1 MNLGTFLNE
10 IILRLFA
17 KTPSFFKWV
26 RNASIFLTL
35 LMGLPAFLQEAGVI
49 LPDAWIAI
57 SNKVVGYAG
66 IVAAFIA
73 QLTATQEAKEEKGI
87 Q

>member
-17 KTPSFFKWV
+17 KTPSFFRWV
-26 RNASIFLTL
+26 RNISLVLTVL
-35 LMGLPAFLQEAGVI
+35 IGLPAFLQESGIV
-49 LPDAWIAI
+49 LPEYLAAI
-57 SNKVVGYAG
+57 SNKVVGIAT

-73 QLTATQEAKEEKGI
+73 QLTATNEAKEEKGI

>member
-1 MNLGTFLNE
+1 MNLGTFLSE

-26 RNASIFLTL
+26 RNISLVLTVL
-35 LMGLPAFLQEAGVI
+35 IGLPAFLQESGIV
-49 LPDAWIAI
+49 LPEYWAAI
-57 SNKVVGYAG
+57 SNKVVGIAT

-73 QLTATQEAKEEKGI
+73 QLTATPEEKEEKGI

>member
-17 KTPSFFKWV
+17 KTPSFFRWV
-26 RNASIFLTL
+26 RNISLVLTVL
-35 LMGLPAFLQEAGVI
+35 IGLPAFLQESGIV
-49 LPDAWIAI
+49 LPEYLAAI
-57 SNKVVGYAG
+57 SNKVVGIAT

-73 QLTATQEAKEEKGI
+73 QLTATPEAKEEKGI

>member
-1 MNLGTFLNE
+1 MGAKCVY
-10 IILRLFA
+10 LFN
-17 KTPSFFKWV
+17 P
-26 RNASIFLTL
+26 
-35 LMGLPAFLQEAGVI
+35 LMGLPAFFAGGRIV